1 MAKFKKLIIQNDSN
15 TSIQNS
21 YNQRSCTFP
30 IVMSVLVI
38 LAFPFLSKSGACFNP
53 SKSVKKSMIYVS
65 PSILE
70 LKIFIEDNKR
80 FFNVKIDYS
89 LFIF

>member
-1 MAKFKKLIIQNDSN
+1 
-15 TSIQNS
+15 
-21 YNQRSCTFP
+21 
-30 IVMSVLVI
+30 
-38 LAFPFLSKSGACFNP
+38 
-53 SKSVKKSMIYVS
+53 MIYVS